1 MATAPVGSSTLDAYR
16 EEADRFLAAL
26 DEEVYLHFAG
36 LKDEFEVARIY
47 ERFSELTTLDACRRL
62 QSAAESDGSA
72 ALELWRFAC
81 EGYLGDQTRDPT
93 EEIARLEATL
103 EVEVDGKPIPFRM
116 LRPAIANEPDRAR
129 RERLDRAR
137 IELTEEQLNPQ
148 HIRLAAMRRD
158 GTARLGFGTYRELY
172 DRFAFPL
179 EELGA
184 QCRRFLDLTEDAFV
198 EASDRLFRRRLGIPL
213 EEASRWDV
221 PRIFRASDW
230 DDGFPADAMLPAL
243 VGTLADLGIDLD
255 AQANVH
261 LDIEQRPKKSSRAFC
276 TPIEIPD
283 RIMLVIQPIGGPEDW
298 HALFHEAGH
307 TEHYAHVS
315 AELPLEA
322 RRLGDN
328 AITEGWAAL
337 FEFVVNDPAWLARRL
352 DFGRPDDFADEAAA
366 MHLYLVRRYAA
377 KFLYELELHEDRDLD
392 DMRNRYV
399 ELMTHATKV
408 EPSAADFLADAD
420 PGFYS
425 SSYLR
430 SWAFEAQLEAYLR
443 EEFGRAWFARREA
456 GSLLRELWSEGQRL
470 TADELLDEVT
480 GGRIDLE
487 AVVERTQER
496 LR

>member
-26 DEEVYLHFAG
+26 DEEIYLHFAG
-36 LKDEFEVARIY
+36 LKDEFEIARIY
-47 ERFSELTTLDACRRL
+47 ERFSDLTTLDACGRL
-62 QSAAESDGSA
+62 RSAVEADGGA
-72 ALELWRFAC
+72 AVELWRFAC
-81 EGYLGDQTRDPT
+81 EGYLGAQTRDLT

-103 EVEVDGKPIPFRM
+103 EVEVDGRPIPFRM
-116 LRPAIANEPDRAR
+116 LRPAIANEPDRGR

-137 IELTEEQLNPQ
+137 IELTEERLNPRQ
-148 HIRLAAMRRD
+148 VRLAAMRRD
-158 GTARLGFGTYRELY
+158 GTAQLGFPTYRELY

-184 QCRRFLDLTEDAFV
+184 QCRRFLGLTEDVFV
-198 EASDRLFRRRLGIPL
+198 EAADRLFRRRLGIPL
-213 EEASRWDV
+213 EETCRWDV
-221 PRIFRASDW
+221 PRLFRASDW

-283 RIMLVIQPIGGPEDW
+283 RIILVIQPIGGPEDW

-315 AELPLEA
+315 ADLPLEA

-337 FEFVVNDPAWLARRL
+337 FEFMVNDPAWLARRL

-366 MHLYLVRRYAA
+366 THLYLARRYAA
-377 KFLYELELHEDRDLD
+377 KFLYELELHEHRDLD
-392 DMRNRYV
+392 AMRARYV
-399 ELMTHATKV
+399 ELITDATKV
-408 EPSAADFLADAD
+408 EPSDADFLGDVD

-443 EEFGRAWFARREA
+443 EQFGRAWFSRREA
-456 GSLLRELWSEGQRL
+456 GSLLRDLWSEGQRL
-470 TADELLDEVT
+470 SADDLLEEVT
-480 GGRIDLE
+480 GSQIELE
-487 AVVERTQER
+487 AVAERTQDR